1 MIFEIRSSI
10 EIFKQ
15 AYDLIILLGFVI
27 LTVTGILILT
37 FQDYIY
43 ISVTGIFLRISK
55 ITEIN
60 LLEFIFALFSFLIV
74 IALYTLSLI
83 ILTVATK
90 EYRAD
95 RIHPSVFIKNIISSF
110 PEVYKIFIIWFLIQF
125 NLSVLWYVNAWDPML
140 LSIIFFL
147 ISYIFLFIPYAIVI
161 EEVDFDRAIKKL
173 YIFRKELAIY
183 PIMYSAIGLIINLI
197 LIFIFGLVFPLDIV
211 RIMMLVI
218 NIFIIVPFLV
228 ILGANLYFNKFSL
241 SIRKI

>member
-1 MIFEIRSSI
+1 
-10 EIFKQ
+10 
-15 AYDLIILLGFVI
+15 
-27 LTVTGILILT
+27 
-37 FQDYIY
+37 
-43 ISVTGIFLRISK
+43 
-55 ITEIN
+55 
-60 LLEFIFALFSFLIV
+60 
-74 IALYTLSLI
+74 
-83 ILTVATK
+83 
-90 EYRAD
+90 
-95 RIHPSVFIKNIISSF
+95 
-110 PEVYKIFIIWFLIQF
+110 
-125 NLSVLWYVNAWDPML
+125 ML